1 MKEKNLIKTIQLL
14 KKKNLTDEQSFEL
27 ESLLNNR
34 TEEIKALNFFFN
46 LYNEFENNLFYARE
60 WRKPL
65 MIKSFTKWVK
75 ILEQHLNKILR
86 TKTTTLQN
94 MLFHFQAYKEAQLT
108 IFQDEEDSIISI
120 TDYQAE
126 CWQKYIDILIFEL
139 EQTGYYN

>member
-1 MKEKNLIKTIQLL
+1 MKEKDLIKTIQLL

-27 ESLLNNR
+27 ESLLNSR
-34 TEEIKALNFFFN
+34 TEEIRALNFFFN

-60 WRKPL
+60 WRKP
-65 MIKSFTKWVK
+65 MMVKSFTKWIK
-75 ILEQHLNKILR
+75 ILEQHLNKVLR

-126 CWQKYIDILIFEL
+126 FWQKYIDILIFEL
-139 EQTGYYN
+139 EQNGYYN

>member
-1 MKEKNLIKTIQLL
+1 MKEKDLIKTIQLL

-27 ESLLNNR
+27 ESLLNSR

-60 WRKPL
+60 WRKP
-65 MIKSFTKWVK
+65 MMVKSFTKWSK
-75 ILEQHLNKILR
+75 LLEQHLNKVLR

-126 CWQKYIDILIFEL
+126 CWQKYIDILINCL
-139 EQTGYYN
+139 EQNGYYK

>member
-1 MKEKNLIKTIQLL
+1 MEEKNLIKTIQLL

-34 TEEIKALNFFFN
+34 TEEIRALNFFFN

-65 MIKSFTKWVK
+65 MIKSFTKWSK
-75 ILEQHLNKILR
+75 LLEQHLNRLLR

-108 IFQDEEDSIISI
+108 IFQDETDSIISI
-120 TDYQAE
+120 TEKQFE
-126 CWQKYIDILIFEL
+126 CWEKYFDTLINCL
-139 EQTGYYN
+139 EQNGYYK

>member
-34 TEEIKALNFFFN
+34 TEEIRALNFFFN

-75 ILEQHLNKILR
+75 ILEQHLNKVLR

-139 EQTGYYN
+139 EKVGYYK

>member
-1 MKEKNLIKTIQLL
+1 MKEKDLIKTIQLL

-27 ESLLNNR
+27 ESLLNSR
-34 TEEIKALNFFFN
+34 TEEIRALNFFFN

-126 CWQKYIDILIFEL
+126 CWQKYIDILILEL
-139 EQTGYYN
+139 EKNGYYK